1 MPAVLYEKRDHTVI
15 VTLNRPEAMNA
26 INDEVR
32 KGFHDAMV
40 RFRDDDDARTAIVTG
55 AGDKSFSA
63 GADLKEMSAK
73 HVEGGDPIS
82 FWETTPAVLMRQIE
96 LWKPVI
102 AAVNGFCLAGGLEL
116 ALACDIRIASENAS
130 FALTEVTRGIIP
142 GNGGTQILPRTVP
155 LGRALQMLFTGERID
170 AREAYRI
177 GLVNRVVPAV
187 GADGCG
193 GGAGA
198 AHQRERA
205 DISAAGQGGGPQGT
219 GPAANGWAADGIDV
233 LDVRP
238 HDGGRQGGAHRLR
251 SEAEGC
257 IQGTIGQRALVEAQ
271 AIRYN

>member
-1 MPAVLYEKRDHTVI
+1 MTAVLYEKRDHTVI
-15 VTLNRPEAMNA
+15 VTINRPEAMNA

-40 RFRDDDDARTAIVTG
+40 SFRDDDDARTAIVTG

-73 HVEGGDPIS
+73 HLEGGDPIS
-82 FWETTPAVLMRQIE
+82 FWKTTPAVLMRQIE

-142 GNGGTQILPRTVP
+142 GNGGTQILPRMVP

-170 AREAYRI
+170 AREAYRT
-177 GLVNRVVPAV
+177 GLVNQVVPQAELMTTAEALAQRINESAPISVRLVKEVALKGLDLPLMDGLRMESMFSMFVHTTEDAREGPIAFAQKRKAV
-187 GADGCG
+187 YK
-193 GGAGA
+193 
-198 AHQRERA
+198 
-205 DISAAGQGGGPQGT
+205 
-219 GPAANGWAADGIDV
+219 
-233 LDVRP
+233 
-238 HDGGRQGGAHRLR
+238 GR
-251 SEAEGC
+251 
-257 IQGTIGQRALVEAQ
+257 
-271 AIRYN
+271 